1 MSYFTVGA
9 VIIVPLAKAAG
20 LSHLKQAMDQP
31 SLGSVELDTG
41 KRVTHA
47 IRYGRNLYGSHLL
60 SYFAS
65 GSIHV
70 RFELLRMNLL
80 VQAFP

>member
-1 MSYFTVGA
+1 MSNFIVGT
-9 VIIVPLAKAAG
+9 VIIVPLAKASG
-20 LSHLKQAMDQP
+20 LSHLKQDMGQLT
-31 SLGSVELDTG
+31 LGSIELDTG

-47 IRYGRNLYGSHLL
+47 VKHGRSMYGSHLL

-70 RFELLRMNLL
+70 RFELLHMNLL
-80 VQAFP
+80 VQVFP

>member
-20 LSHLKQAMDQP
+20 LSLLKQAMGQP
-31 SLGSVELDTG
+31 SLGSVELDAG
-41 KRVTHA
+41 KRVTNV
-47 IRYGRNLYGSHLL
+47 IKYGKNMYGSHLL
-60 SYFAS
+60 AYFAS

-70 RFELLRMNLL
+70 RFELLEMNLL
-80 VQAFP
+80 VQVFP